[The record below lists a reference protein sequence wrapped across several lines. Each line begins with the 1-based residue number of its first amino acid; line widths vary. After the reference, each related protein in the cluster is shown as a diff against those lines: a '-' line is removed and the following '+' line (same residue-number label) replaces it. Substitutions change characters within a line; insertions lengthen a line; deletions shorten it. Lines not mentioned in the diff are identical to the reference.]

1 MTVEGKYANLVATVK
16 QECKDA
22 DEKDIV
28 EEFRRY
34 EEEFLIPPE
43 DALRSVIRKFQ
54 TAAGIEVTGSTSA
67 RSPSSEIKK
76 IDRFSELGSDDRN
89 VTVEVAVVSYTP
101 RVQKMKNGEE
111 PPIYLNKSHQ
121 NIEVDLKQK
130 ELHSFIQ
137 IVY

>member
-43 DALRSVIRKFQ
+43 DALRSVIR
-54 TAAGIEVTGSTSA
+54 TS
-67 RSPSSEIKK
+67 
-76 IDRFSELGSDDRN
+76 
-89 VTVEVAVVSYTP
+89 
-101 RVQKMKNGEE
+101 
-111 PPIYLNKSHQ
+111 
-121 NIEVDLKQK
+121 KQPLESK
-130 ELHSFIQ
+130 
-137 IVY
+137 